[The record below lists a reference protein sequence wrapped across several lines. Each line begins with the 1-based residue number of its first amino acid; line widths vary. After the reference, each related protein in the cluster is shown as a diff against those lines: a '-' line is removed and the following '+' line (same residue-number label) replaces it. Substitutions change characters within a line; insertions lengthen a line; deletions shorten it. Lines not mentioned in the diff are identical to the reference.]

1 MGLELEPGRATNGRG
16 EPHVVDLLALQED
29 VRDVSRKLATLSER
43 FEAHAEQEEDRAR
56 RIDSTLADLGNKV
69 AQVPTI
75 PSALLANLFGQTA
88 EGAGPTGTGALGAS
102 AIVVVLSYALPRL
115 FAWLS
120 ARRSQS

>member
-1 MGLELEPGRATNGRG
+1 MGLELEPGRASNGRG
-16 EPHVVDLLALQED
+16 EPSVVDLLALQED

-56 RIDSTLADLGNKV
+56 RIDATLADLGNKV

-88 EGAGPTGTGALGAS
+88 EGAGPTGTGALAAS
-102 AIVVVLSYALPRL
+102 GLVAVISIVLPRVL
-115 FAWLS
+115 AWWS
-120 ARRSQS
+120 TRSRTP